1 MANKRKPIHTPSA
14 AGGVGGSGAAGGNA
28 ARPQMNFRQG
38 LNDTTARSEA
48 KGTRPTATPTSI
60 REVLTMM
67 VLHVCKKIIFFDTS
81 LKVPLY
87 LGSLFIVSL
96 IGDFLPY
103 PKTYLARTD
112 NLFNV
117 YFVKLGW
124 AWTLLFAFPYLAMT
138 SITICCGDNQ
148 RLLRNHLPR
157 LGIATVFWF
166 VWTKLFNIIES
177 SYGRCS
183 VRGFD
188 AKTACL
194 KAGHLWNGFDISGH
208 AFILIYSSLVL
219 MEEARP
225 IIGWESIKDLLRN
238 EEHNRNNNDTSQ
250 SSNPLKN
257 LKDEDLKA
265 LKYFYNRFTPTIR
278 LFFIGMTMLQLLWD
292 LMLVGTMLYHHRMVE
307 KVLSGIIAVVT
318 WFVTYRAWY
327 PIPTVLPD
335 PVGKGLF
342 NYQSIS
348 KPEIGLRRRAS
359 LLQHGGGSSAT
370 AGANLNSTA
379 GSKEI
384 PKFMGMPLYAARQPY
399 NPSAAGAN
407 IGSNA
412 SPLEGAG
419 SGVQGSFV
427 SSHLYGSRVG
437 SSGGISSSGG
447 SNYSNPDFNH
457 PSYAR
462 YRSRFERFES

>member
-1 MANKRKPIHTPSA
+1 MATKRKPIHTPS
-14 AGGVGGSGAAGGNA
+14 NA
-28 ARPQMNFRQG
+28 ANASRPQMNFRQG

-60 REVLTMM
+60 KEVLTMM
-67 VLHVCKKIIFFDTS
+67 VLHVCKKIIFFDTG
-81 LKVPLY
+81 LKVALY

-117 YFVKLGW
+117 YFVKMGW
-124 AWTLLFAFPYLAMT
+124 AWTLLFSFPYLAMT
-138 SITICCGDNQ
+138 SVTLCCGDNQ

-157 LGIATVFWF
+157 LGIASVVWF
-166 VWTKLFNIIES
+166 VWTKLFNVIES

-183 VRGFD
+183 IRGFD
-188 AKTACL
+188 SKTACL
-194 KAGHLWNGFDISGH
+194 KAGHFWNGFDISGH

-238 EEHNRNNNDTSQ
+238 EEHNRSSNDTSQ
-250 SSNPLKN
+250 SANPLKG

-278 LFFIGMTMLQLLWD
+278 LLFVGMTMLQLLWD
-292 LMLVGTMLYHHRMVE
+292 VMLVGTMLYHHRMVE
-307 KVLSGIIAVVT
+307 KVLSGIIAVVS

-327 PIPTVLPD
+327 PVPTVLPD
-335 PVGKGLF
+335 PVGKGMF
-342 NYQSIS
+342 NYQTNV
-348 KPEIGLRRRAS
+348 KPELVGLRRRAS
-359 LLQHGGGSSAT
+359 FLQPGSSSTSASG
-370 AGANLNSTA
+370 AGGTSSNS
-379 GSKEI
+379 KDI
-384 PKFMGMPLYAARQPY
+384 PKFMGMPLYGARHPY
-399 NPSAAGAN
+399 STSNVGGAT
-407 IGSNA
+407 
-412 SPLEGAG
+412 SPLEPSLG
-419 SGVQGSFV
+419 SQASFGSN
-427 SSHLYGSRVG
+427 SQQHLFGSRVG
-437 SSGGISSSGG
+437 TSGGISSS
-447 SNYSNPDFNH
+447 SNYVNPDFNH

>member
-1 MANKRKPIHTPSA
+1 MASKRKPIHTPSA
-14 AGGVGGSGAAGGNA
+14 AGAAGGNA

-38 LNDTTARSEA
+38 LNDTTARAEA

-148 RLLRNHLPR
+148 RLIRNHLPR

-166 VWTKLFNIIES
+166 VWTKLFNVIES

-188 AKTACL
+188 AKTPCL

-238 EEHNRNNNDTSQ
+238 EEHNRSNNDNSQ
-250 SSNPLKN
+250 TSNPLKN

-327 PIPTVLPD
+327 PLPTVLPD

-359 LLQHGGGSSAT
+359 LLQPGSSAA
-370 AGANLNSTA
+370 AGANA
-379 GSKEI
+379 GGSPKEI
-384 PKFMGMPLYAARQPY
+384 PKFMGMPLYAARQQM
-399 NPSAAGAN
+399 SGGSVGAG
-407 IGSNA
+407 A
-412 SPLEGAG
+412 SPLEGG
-419 SGVQGSFV
+419 SASGQQAAFV
-427 SSHLYGSRVG
+427 SSHLYGSRIG
-437 SSGGISSSGG
+437 SGGIGNSSSSGG
-447 SNYSNPDFNH
+447 GGGAGGGSSGSYYSNSDFNH

>member
-1 MANKRKPIHTPSA
+1 MATKRKPTPSA
-14 AGGVGGSGAAGGNA
+14 PGAGNA

-38 LNDTTARSEA
+38 LNDTAARSEA

-67 VLHVCKKIIFFDTS
+67 VLHVCKKIIFFDTG
-81 LKVPLY
+81 LKVALY

-124 AWTLLFAFPYLAMT
+124 AWTLLFSFPYLAMT
-138 SITICCGDNQ
+138 SVTLCCGNNQ

-157 LGIATVFWF
+157 LGIATVCWF
-166 VWTKLFNIIES
+166 VWTKLFNVIEA

-183 VRGFD
+183 TRGFD

-225 IIGWESIKDLLRN
+225 IIGWEGIKDLLRN
-238 EEHNRNNNDTSQ
+238 EEHNRSNNDNSQ
-250 SSNPLKN
+250 TSNPLKG

-278 LFFIGMTMLQLLWD
+278 LLFIGMTMLQLLWD
-292 LMLVGTMLYHHRMVE
+292 VMLVGTMLYHHRMVE

-342 NYQSIS
+342 NYQSIV
-348 KPEIGLRRRAS
+348 KPEIGLRRRNS
-359 LLQHGGGSSAT
+359 LLQPGSSSA
-370 AGANLNSTA
+370 AGANPNGA
-379 GSKEI
+379 GSSKEI
-384 PKFMGMPLYAARQPY
+384 PKFMGMPLYAARQPVY
-399 NPSAAGAN
+399 PSATATNTGTGA
-407 IGSNA
+407 S
-412 SPLEGAG
+412 SLEG
-419 SGVQGSFV
+419 SGQPGSF
-427 SSHLYGSRVG
+427 SNSRRKILENRHDP
-437 SSGGISSSGG
+437 SG
-447 SNYSNPDFNH
+447 
-457 PSYAR
+457 
-462 YRSRFERFES
+462 

>member
-1 MANKRKPIHTPSA
+1 MASKRKPIHTPPA
-14 AGGVGGSGAAGGNA
+14 TGSGNT

-38 LNDTTARSEA
+38 VSDTTARNEA

-60 REVLTMM
+60 KEVLTVM

-124 AWTLLFAFPYLAMT
+124 AWTLLFCFPYLAMT
-138 SITICCGDNQ
+138 SVTLCCGDNQ

-157 LGIATVFWF
+157 LGIATMFWF
-166 VWTKLFNIIES
+166 VWTKIFNLIECT
-177 SYGRCS
+177 YGRCS
-183 VRGFD
+183 VRGFES
-188 AKTACL
+188 KTACL

-208 AFILIYSSLVL
+208 AFILIYASLVL

-238 EEHNRNNNDTSQ
+238 EEHNRNSNDSSQ
-250 SSNPLKN
+250 TSNPLKS
-257 LKDEDLKA
+257 LKNDDLKA

-278 LFFIGMTMLQLLWD
+278 LLFIGMTMLQLLWD
-292 LMLVGTMLYHHRMVE
+292 VMLVGTMLYHHRMAE
-307 KVLSGIIAVVT
+307 KVLSGIIAVVS

-342 NYQSIS
+342 NYQSIA
-348 KPEIGLRRRAS
+348 KPDSGLRRRAS
-359 LLQHGGGSSAT
+359 LLQSGSGPASAAAASAGL
-370 AGANLNSTA
+370 AGAGS
-379 GSKEI
+379 SKEI
-384 PKFMGMPLYAARQPY
+384 PKFMGMPLYAARPPY
-399 NPSAAGAN
+399 NAAASTA
-407 IGSNA
+407 GSNA
-412 SPLEGAG
+412 SPLETAG
-419 SGVQGSFV
+419 MGQQGPAFV

-437 SSGGISSSGG
+437 SSGGINSGS
-447 SNYSNPDFNH
+447 SNYSNADFNH

-462 YRSRFERFES
+462 YRSRHERFES

>member
-14 AGGVGGSGAAGGNA
+14 TGGGGGGAAGGGNT

-124 AWTLLFAFPYLAMT
+124 AWTLLFSFPYLAMT

-188 AKTACL
+188 AKTGCL

-250 SSNPLKN
+250 TSNPLKS

-278 LFFIGMTMLQLLWD
+278 LFFVGMTMLQLLWD

-348 KPEIGLRRRAS
+348 KPEIPGLRRRAS
-359 LLQHGGGSSAT
+359 LLQHGGSSGA
-370 AGANLNSTA
+370 AGANANNTP

-384 PKFMGMPLYAARQPY
+384 PKFMGMPLYAARQPI
-399 NPSAAGAN
+399 NPSATGT
-407 IGSNA
+407 NA
-412 SPLEGAG
+412 SPLEGSG
-419 SGVQGSFV
+419 SGMQGSFV

-437 SSGGISSSGG
+437 TSSGGISSSSG
-447 SNYSNPDFNH
+447 SNYSNADFNH

-462 YRSRFERFES
+462 YRSRFERFDS

>member
-1 MANKRKPIHTPSA
+1 
-14 AGGVGGSGAAGGNA
+14 
-28 ARPQMNFRQG
+28 MNFRQG

-67 VLHVCKKIIFFDTS
+67 VLHVCKKIIFFDTN

-124 AWTLLFAFPYLAMT
+124 AWTLLFTFPYLAMT

-148 RLLRNHLPR
+148 RLIRNHLPR

-208 AFILIYSSLVL
+208 AFILIYASLVL

-238 EEHNRNNNDTSQ
+238 EEHNRSNNDKSQ
-250 SSNPLKN
+250 TSNPLKS

-278 LFFIGMTMLQLLWD
+278 LFFVGMTMLQLLWD
-292 LMLVGTMLYHHRMVE
+292 LMLVGTMLYHHRMAE

-342 NYQSIS
+342 NYQSINKS
-348 KPEIGLRRRAS
+348 EIGLRRRAS
-359 LLQHGGGSSAT
+359 LLQPGSSAT
-370 AGANLNSTA
+370 AGA
-379 GSKEI
+379 GSGKEI
-384 PKFMGMPLYAARQPY
+384 PTFMGMPLYAARAQT
-399 NPSAAGAN
+399 SGSSVGAG
-407 IGSNA
+407 A
-412 SPLEGAG
+412 SPLEGSA
-419 SGVQGSFV
+419 SGQQAAFV
-427 SSHLYGSRVG
+427 SSHLYGSRIG
-437 SSGGISSSGG
+437 TGSGGISGNSSSGAG
-447 SNYSNPDFNH
+447 SGGGGGSYYSNPDFNH

>member
-1 MANKRKPIHTPSA
+1 MASKRKPIHTPSSTA
-14 AGGVGGSGAAGGNA
+14 GAGGANT

-38 LNDTTARSEA
+38 LNDTTARAEA

-67 VLHVCKKIIFFDTS
+67 VLHVCKKIIFFDTN

-117 YFVKLGW
+117 YFVKMGW
-124 AWTLLFAFPYLAMT
+124 AWTLLFSFPYLAMT
-138 SITICCGDNQ
+138 SVTLCCGDNQ

-188 AKTACL
+188 AKIGCL

-225 IIGWESIKDLLRN
+225 IIGWEGIKDLLRN
-238 EEHNRNNNDTSQ
+238 EEHNRSNNDNSQ
-250 SSNPLKN
+250 TSNPLKS

-278 LFFIGMTMLQLLWD
+278 LLFIGMTMLQLLWD
-292 LMLVGTMLYHHRMVE
+292 VMLVGTMLYHHRMVE
-307 KVLSGIIAVVT
+307 KVLSGIIAVVM

-335 PVGKGLF
+335 PVGKGMF
-342 NYQSIS
+342 NYQSIV

-359 LLQHGGGSSAT
+359 LLQPGSAT
-370 AGANLNSTA
+370 SGAGANA
-379 GSKEI
+379 GGVGSGKDI
-384 PKFMGMPLYAARQPY
+384 PKFMGMPLYAARQTGTGGSGGA
-399 NPSAAGAN
+399 NPST
-407 IGSNA
+407 S
-412 SPLEGAG
+412 SLEGTAG
-419 SGVQGSFV
+419 GQQGSF
-427 SSHLYGSRVG
+427 
-437 SSGGISSSGG
+437 GIVKRRKI
-447 SNYSNPDFNH
+447 PDNRHH
-457 PSYAR
+457 PSG
-462 YRSRFERFES
+462 

>member
-14 AGGVGGSGAAGGNA
+14 PGGVGGAAGGNA

-250 SSNPLKN
+250 TSNPLKS

-359 LLQHGGGSSAT
+359 LLQHGGGSSAA
-370 AGANLNSTA
+370 AGANLNNTTGS
-379 GSKEI
+379 SKEI
-384 PKFMGMPLYAARQPY
+384 PKFMGMPLYAARQTY

>member
-1 MANKRKPIHTPSA
+1 MANKRKPIHSPTA
-14 AGGVGGSGAAGGNA
+14 AGTGNA
-28 ARPQMNFRQG
+28 SRPQMNFRQG
-38 LNDTTARSEA
+38 VNDTTARSEA

-60 REVLTMM
+60 KEVLTMM

-96 IGDFLPY
+96 IGDFVPF

-117 YFVKLGW
+117 YFVKMGW
-124 AWTLLFAFPYLAMT
+124 AWTLLFCFPYLAMT
-138 SITICCGDNQ
+138 SVTLCCGDSQ

-166 VWTKLFNIIES
+166 VWTKLFNLIES

-183 VRGFD
+183 ARGFD
-188 AKTACL
+188 AKIACL

-208 AFILIYSSLVL
+208 AFILIYASLVL

-225 IIGWESIKDLLRN
+225 IIGWESIKDLMRN
-238 EEHNRNNNDTSQ
+238 EEHNRSSNESSQ
-250 SSNPLKN
+250 TSNPLKS

-278 LFFIGMTMLQLLWD
+278 LLFVGMTMLQLLWD
-292 LMLVGTMLYHHRMVE
+292 VMLVGTMLYHHRMAE
-307 KVLSGIIAVVT
+307 KVLSGIIAVVS

-327 PIPTVLPD
+327 PIPSVLPD

-342 NYQSIS
+342 NYQSIT
-348 KPEIGLRRRAS
+348 KPESGLRRRAS
-359 LLQHGGGSSAT
+359 LLQPSSGSSASGAAAT
-370 AGANLNSTA
+370 GAAGLGGIA
-379 GSKEI
+379 GSSKEI
-384 PKFMGMPLYAARQPY
+384 PKFMGMPLYAARQPF
-399 NPSAAGAN
+399 NTGPG
-407 IGSNA
+407 A
-412 SPLEGAG
+412 SPLEPSGTGPQGAA
-419 SGVQGSFV
+419 FV
-427 SSHLYGSRVG
+427 SSQLYGSRIG
-437 SSGGISSSGG
+437 STGGISSSS
-447 SNYSNPDFNH
+447 SNYSNADFNH

>member
-14 AGGVGGSGAAGGNA
+14 TGAGGGVGAAGPNA

-124 AWTLLFAFPYLAMT
+124 AWTLLFSFPYLAMT

-188 AKTACL
+188 AKTGCL

-250 SSNPLKN
+250 TSNPLKS

-335 PVGKGLF
+335 PVGKGMF

-359 LLQHGGGSSAT
+359 LLQHGGSLSTT
-370 AGANLNSTA
+370 AGVNANSTP

-384 PKFMGMPLYAARQPY
+384 PKFMGMPLYAARQPF
-399 NPSAAGAN
+399 NPTTAGAAN
-407 IGSNA
+407 VGSNA
-412 SPLEGAG
+412 SPLEGSG
-419 SGVQGSFV
+419 SGVQGSFGTAA
-427 SSHLYGSRVG
+427 SKRRKMLDNRH
-437 SSGGISSSGG
+437 
-447 SNYSNPDFNH
+447 H
-457 PSYAR
+457 PSG
-462 YRSRFERFES
+462 

>member
-1 MANKRKPIHTPSA
+1 MATKRKPIHTPS
-14 AGGVGGSGAAGGNA
+14 SGTNA
-28 ARPQMNFRQG
+28 SRPQMNFRQG
-38 LNDTTARSEA
+38 VNDTTARSEA

-60 REVLTMM
+60 KEVLTMM
-67 VLHVCKKIIFFDTS
+67 VLHVCKKIIFFDTG
-81 LKVPLY
+81 LKVALY
-87 LGSLFIVSL
+87 LGSLFLVSL

-124 AWTLLFAFPYLAMT
+124 AWTMLFTFPYLAMT
-138 SITICCGDNQ
+138 SVTLCCGDNQ

-188 AKTACL
+188 SKTPCL
-194 KAGHLWNGFDISGH
+194 KAGHFWNGFDISGH
-208 AFILIYSSLVL
+208 AFILIYSSLIL

-225 IIGWESIKDLLRN
+225 IISWESIKDLLRN
-238 EEHNRNNNDTSQ
+238 EEHNRASNDTTQ
-250 SSNPLKN
+250 TSNPLKG
-257 LKDEDLKA
+257 LKEEDLKA
-265 LKYFYNRFTPTIR
+265 LKYFYTRFTPTIR
-278 LFFIGMTMLQLLWD
+278 LLFVGMTMLQLLWD
-292 LMLVGTMLYHHRMVE
+292 VMLVGTMLYHHRMVE

-327 PIPTVLPD
+327 PVPTVLPD
-335 PVGKGLF
+335 PVGKGMF
-342 NYQSIS
+342 NYQTV
-348 KPEIGLRRRAS
+348 KPEISGLRRRAS
-359 LLQHGGGSSAT
+359 LLQPGTSSSA
-370 AGANLNSTA
+370 AGAGGNSSSS
-379 GSKEI
+379 SKDI

-399 NPSAAGAN
+399 NSSAGP
-407 IGSNA
+407 GGPT
-412 SPLEGAG
+412 SPLESSPGGQQGAA
-419 SGVQGSFV
+419 FV
-427 SSHLYGSRVG
+427 SSNQHLYGSRVG
-437 SSGGISSSGG
+437 TGGGLSSS
-447 SNYSNPDFNH
+447 SSSFSNPDFNH